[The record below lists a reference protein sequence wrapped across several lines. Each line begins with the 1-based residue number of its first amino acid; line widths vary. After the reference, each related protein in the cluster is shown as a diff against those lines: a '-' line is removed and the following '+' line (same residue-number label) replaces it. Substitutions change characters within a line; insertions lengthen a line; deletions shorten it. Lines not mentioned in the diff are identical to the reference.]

1 MSIPACRQMGPSF
14 ESCSP
19 NLDLSKLTNFWSRG
33 KDAEGN
39 WNGKDAEVATGAT
52 QIAGQTATESSY
64 EACMRIGQASYDW
77 AEANRPMG
85 QVRAAPIQT
94 VAPRDDLEVQ
104 PPQSRPPVGRR
115 LPTTPI
121 SRPPSSW
128 TRKL

>member
-1 MSIPACRQMGPSF
+1 MLMSIPACRQMGPSF

-94 VAPRDDLEVQ
+94 VAPR
-104 PPQSRPPVGRR
+104 
-115 LPTTPI
+115 
-121 SRPPSSW
+121 
-128 TRKL
+128 